1 MCVCLIFDIWKTVEN
16 PTKKVKQRFILLY
29 AVLIPL
35 PFIAILNLFG
45 TKYDEQILFI
55 SFTKKQ
61 IIFKHLKHKRYLL
74 LCSFRITTI
83 YMYIIHFCTL
93 STLILGVYVF
103 YHYVWYFYYSPDGVI
118 WYFFFLIWI
127 WDQCRS
133 VLM

>member
-1 MCVCLIFDIWKTVEN
+1 MYVWYLIYEKLWKIL
-16 PTKKVKQRFILLY
+16 QRKWNRGSFSCMQFWY
-29 AVLIPL
+29 HC